1 MLKDELNFD
10 IIKFRE
16 MARPFIRYFIP
27 LLNGPRTE
35 KNRFANI
42 TFNDLKLQYN
52 IKTSLY

>member
-1 MLKDELNFD
+1 
-10 IIKFRE
+10 